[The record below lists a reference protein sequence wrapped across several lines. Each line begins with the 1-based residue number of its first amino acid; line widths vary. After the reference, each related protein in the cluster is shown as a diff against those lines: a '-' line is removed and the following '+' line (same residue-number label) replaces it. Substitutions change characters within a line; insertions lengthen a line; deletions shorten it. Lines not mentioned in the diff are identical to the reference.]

1 MPAGFV
7 VLKDGYEIEN
17 DALVPELV
25 QIIRSKIG
33 AIANFK
39 KATIVNRL
47 PKTRSGKI
55 LRKNI
60 RNLADQGETRIPST
74 IDDPAILNEIKEIL
88 KQRKIGVAF
97 QN

>member
-1 MPAGFV
+1 MC
-7 VLKDGYEIEN
+7 
-17 DALVPELV
+17 
-25 QIIRSKIG
+25 IRDRIG
-33 AIANFK
+33 AVANFK

-60 RNLADQGETRIPST
+60 RDLADQGETRIPST
-74 IDDPAILNEIKEIL
+74 IDEPDILNEIKIIL
-88 KQRKIGVAF
+88 EQYKIGVAF